1 MLKESG
7 IDWLGDVPES
17 WSVVPSW
24 SLFRRVKRTG
34 HADEVLLSV
43 YRDHGV
49 IPKDSRDDN
58 HNVESEDLSAYQL
71 VKPGDLVMNKMKA
84 WQGSIA
90 LSSYKGIVSPAY
102 FVFEPLQETDS
113 KYFHYLLRSSQYIG
127 AYNRMSKGVRIGQ
140 WDLDPV
146 HFRTL
151 PVLVPPLGEQK
162 AIADFLDCELQEI
175 SEALLKQRELVTL
188 LLQRRQATIDEYVG
202 GAPEAH
208 SLKECRLKDVAN
220 VFASNVDKKV
230 YDDGLPVSL
239 CNYVDV
245 YYNDYITENLSFMEA
260 TASKTEISKFQ
271 LKSNWVILTK
281 DSESELDIG
290 ISAYVETDLPGVV
303 CGYHLAILEP
313 KRNVDGLFLKWV
325 LDSTEAKTHFARRA
339 NGLTRMALGRDAIAT
354 LPLKLPSYPDQQR
367 IASQVKQAT
376 SEMDSLIRES
386 KKLTN
391 LLNERRRSLV
401 SEAVT
406 GKIDVRGRT
415 NG

>member
-1 MLKESG
+1 MLKDSG
-7 IDWLGDVPES
+7 IDWIGDVPAS

-34 HADEVLLSV
+34 HADEELLSV

-90 LSSYKGIVSPAY
+90 LSSCKGIVSPAY
-102 FVFEPLQETDS
+102 FVFEPLQKTDS
-113 KYFHYLLRSSQYIG
+113 KYFHYLFRSSPYIG
-127 AYNRMSKGVRIGQ
+127 AYNRISKGVRIGQ

-151 PVLVPPLGEQK
+151 PVLVPPLDEQK
-162 AIADFLDCELQEI
+162 AIADFLDDELQAI
-175 SEALLKQRELVTL
+175 SLTLLKQKELVTL

-202 GAPEAH
+202 SVAKGQF
-208 SLKECRLKDVAN
+208 LKPCRLKDVAN

-230 YDDGLPVSL
+230 YDDGLAVSL

-245 YYNDYITENLSFMEA
+245 YYNDFITENLSFMEA
-260 TASKTEISKFQ
+260 TATKTEISKFQ

-313 KRNVDGLFLKWV
+313 KQNVDGLFLKWV
-325 LDSTEAKTHFARRA
+325 LDTTAAKAHFARRA

-354 LPLKLPSYPDQQR
+354 LPVNLPSYTHQQLV
-367 IASQVKQAT
+367 ASQIKRAT
-376 SEMDSLIRES
+376 SEIDRLIYES
-386 KKLTN
+386 KILTN

-406 GKIDVRGRT
+406 GKIDVRGRK
-415 NG
+415 